1 MQHINRLFAFIV
13 PLLSNFRCIS
23 LDCYSEIAGIS
34 MMRAEACPNC
44 NGGGIIE
51 RTFSEDYPTYTNC
64 RHGGTGTYDV
74 MYVTYKIHSYDC
86 NKCNYRRILSQEIT
100 GSKTQCLLTGEVY

>member
-1 MQHINRLFAFIV
+1 MEPQK
-13 PLLSNFRCIS
+13 
-23 LDCYSEIAGIS
+23 IAQRK
-34 MMRAEACPNC
+34 RAVHVA
-44 NGGGIIE
+44 
-51 RTFSEDYPTYTNC
+51 DC